1 VKAVTHGIGTTSIL
15 FKMASFISKYQG
27 SEIQG
32 VPASEIKA
40 TFFQAFNSLI
50 ILSVFVIQE

>member
-1 VKAVTHGIGTTSIL
+1 
-15 FKMASFISKYQG
+15 MASFISKYQG

-32 VPASEIKA
+32 VHASEIKA

>member
-1 VKAVTHGIGTTSIL
+1 
-15 FKMASFISKYQG
+15 MASFTRIYHG

-40 TFFQAFNSLI
+40 TFFPDFNSVI